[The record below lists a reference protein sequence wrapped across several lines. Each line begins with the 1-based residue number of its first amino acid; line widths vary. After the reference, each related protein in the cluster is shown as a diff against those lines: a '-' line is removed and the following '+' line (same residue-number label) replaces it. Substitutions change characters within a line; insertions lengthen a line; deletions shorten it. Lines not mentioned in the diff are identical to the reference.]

1 MGSPSQADTVRAP
14 AHQNPSYMLDQHPV
28 RIWRDWHTQLM
39 GRAILRITEQQVRDS
54 VSMSVA
60 MELVERAL
68 LRLAAKRAVN
78 HPRRRVAMESR
89 TLLHYMAA
97 GDNDSGLVGI
107 KVYASNP
114 KVGAPNFVVLLFDAN
129 TAELL
134 ASIDANTLGQ
144 IRTGAASGIATRQL
158 SRDDASRLALFGSGF
173 QAETQLEAVSCAREL
188 TSVRV
193 YSRNRERRESFAS
206 RMSDRLD
213 LDIVPATSPED
224 AMTGA
229 DIVTTVTNSR
239 KPVFP
244 GHLLHPGTHI
254 NAAGSNHIM
263 RRELDAQAIEQ
274 ASLIAVDSLKQAR
287 MEAGDLTQAAD
298 EGVFR
303 WDQTCELH
311 DVIAGHRPGRESE
324 DQITLFE
331 SQGLAIEDIALAEF
345 LYMHFA

>member
-14 AHQNPSYMLDQHPV
+14 AQQNPSYMLDQRPV
-28 RIWRDWHTQLM
+28 RIWRHWHTQLM
-39 GRAILRITEQQVRDS
+39 GRSILRITEQQVRDS

-68 LRLAAKRAVN
+68 LRLAEKRAVN

-89 TLLHYMAA
+89 TRLHYMAA

-114 KVGAPNFVVLLFDAN
+114 KVGAPDFIVLLFDAN

-158 SRDDASRLALFGSGF
+158 SRDDASRLAMFGSGF

-188 TSVRV
+188 TSIRV

-206 RMSDRLD
+206 RMSDRLG
-213 LDIVPATSPED
+213 LDIVPATSPEE
-224 AMTGA
+224 AMAGA

-239 KPVFP
+239 EPVFP
-244 GHLLHPGTHI
+244 GRLLSPGTHI

-263 RRELDAQAIEQ
+263 RRELDAQAVEQ
-274 ASLIAVDSLKQAR
+274 ASLIAVDSLEQAR
-287 MEAGDLTQAAD
+287 MEAGDLAKAAD
-298 EGVFR
+298 EGVFC
-303 WDQTCELH
+303 WDEACELH